1 MGWGAEE
8 GGVKVNLF
16 RKKNPAGSKGGGADT
31 FIFAKK
37 IHQKIY
43 KYASYLLSK
52 CFSNLLL
59 GLQVKPKF
67 LIVTFFL
74 IPAMTEAALEALILL
89 MYL

>member
-1 MGWGAEE
+1 M
-8 GGVKVNLF
+8 
-16 RKKNPAGSKGGGADT
+16 
-31 FIFAKK
+31 FAKK
-37 IHQKIY
+37 VYPKIY

-52 CFSNLLL
+52 CFSNSLL